1 MIGVGVEEGVD
12 CGTVESCVTG
22 GVCGKSAISSQ
33 SGVIDRVDSGYD
45 ERTGMGLD
53 SEKAKNAGGYVV
65 RKG

>member
-1 MIGVGVEEGVD
+1 MIGVGDEEGVD

-22 GVCGKSAISSQ
+22 GVCGKSAICSQ

-45 ERTGMGLD
+45 DRTGMGLD
-53 SEKAKNAGGYVV
+53 SEKVKNAGEYVV